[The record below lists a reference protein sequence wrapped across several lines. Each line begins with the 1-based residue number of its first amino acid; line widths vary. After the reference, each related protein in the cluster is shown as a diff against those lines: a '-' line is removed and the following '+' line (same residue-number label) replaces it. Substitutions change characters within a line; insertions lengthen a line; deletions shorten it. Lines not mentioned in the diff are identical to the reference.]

1 MNDYTSSPD
10 LRSMFGRNWRS
21 DVDELDDQVELS
33 LEIRGLTSREESKE
47 TRKPMN
53 RYVP

>member
-1 MNDYTSSPD
+1 MND
-10 LRSMFGRNWRS
+10 
-21 DVDELDDQVELS
+21 QVGLS

-53 RYVP
+53 RYVPQKGEPHQYCKTV